1 MRGTSILIQRSR
13 QSNNVPRLLPTRALS
28 PSAAVIP
35 SICTSCLS
43 RLRLA
48 QSQLPGSHSLPIAGY
63 VAAFHSTTV
72 SLASSR
78 PSPKENFRKAVGRN
92 KVLRDMIQKPSR
104 MVLSEKVGQGPREKD
119 FSRDRNS
126 NPRWDEKAVD
136 TGGGMNRKSFK
147 LRSDDKQQYSKET
160 ERRRRDLRESSTRP
174 SPSRFEQRPSARER
188 PPAFGTRPEFN
199 STFRKS
205 IRPPRDTL
213 QTERRQA
220 AEALEKEAEA
230 RLAARSQ
237 SKRHFRPEARSE
249 RDVIPRRTERPPRD
263 AVTAERRKAAEEL
276 ESRSTGRGNYA
287 EGDRTFTRPPIRR
300 FAQMKH
306 IASLEHVSSKA
317 REITHTAEEQFGLFE
332 TFDLLPQTLEA
343 LYKDGLKDLENVT
356 PTPVQSL
363 VIPALL
369 DKEPAPP
376 LRPLPKNFHKPK
388 RGEARTVNEY
398 QPSQNFQT
406 YLIAAETGSGKT
418 LSYVIPLMDTLKRRE
433 LAKREEKKAR
443 QEEKEEIL
451 NSKTWMFDIEPPP
464 VTQDTTVGRPFAV
477 ILVPT
482 TELAFQVANLIKKL
496 AYTIKLRTEM
506 ITREVTGKAIRERL
520 FRGQTTDIVVGT
532 PFMVDRITEAN
543 PEMLHRTSH
552 IIVDEADSLF
562 DRSFSSLT
570 GPIISRAINLEKLVL
585 CSATIPKS
593 LDTYVS
599 KTYPNCRRL
608 VTANLHAI
616 PRRVQLQIIEVEKDP
631 YRGNK
636 PLACAHV
643 LGNISKDQTEPGY
656 KKRIVVFVNER
667 ETTAAVTSFL
677 QEKGFDAV
685 EINRDSDSRSILE
698 SFTGEKEAV
707 DEGKEDGK
715 GAMKILV
722 TTDLASRGVDTKTVK
737 NVILYDV
744 PYTSIDFIHRLGRT
758 GRMGR
763 RGRAWVLVDKDSNHE
778 YVKEVKKT
786 MFLGQALI

>member
-13 QSNNVPRLLPTRALS
+13 QRNNVPRLLPTRALS
-28 PSAAVIP
+28 PSATVIP

-43 RLRLA
+43 ILRLA
-48 QSQLPGSHSLPIAGY
+48 QSQLPGSHALPIAGY

-78 PSPKENFRKAVGRN
+78 STPKENFRKAVGRN
-92 KVLRDMIQKPSR
+92 KVLREMIQKPSR
-104 MVLSEKVGQGPREKD
+104 MVLSERVGQSPRD
-119 FSRDRNS
+119 RNSSRDRNG
-126 NPRWDEKAVD
+126 NPRWDEKSVD
-136 TGGGMNRKSFK
+136 TGGGMNRKTFR

-160 ERRRRDLRESSTRP
+160 ERRKRDLRESSTHP
-174 SPSRFEQRPSARER
+174 SPSRFEQRPSVRER
-188 PPAFGTRPEFN
+188 PPAFGSRLEHS
-199 STFRKS
+199 STLRRSMKLSLDALQAERK
-205 IRPPRDTL
+205 
-213 QTERRQA
+213 QA
-220 AEALEKEAEA
+220 ADELYSKAEA
-230 RLAARSQ
+230 RSVVRQQ
-237 SKRHFRPEARSE
+237 SEGRPRFGAEPY
-249 RDVIPRRTERPPRD
+249 VIPIRPERPPRD
-263 AVTAERRKAAEEL
+263 VLQAERRKAAQEL
-276 ESRSTGRGNYA
+276 ESRYSGRGRGAAA
-287 EGDRTFTRPPIRR
+287 ESDKMFTRPPIRR
-300 FAQMKH
+300 FAHMKH
-306 IASLEHVSSKA
+306 IASLDHVSSKA
-317 REITHTAEEQFGLFE
+317 REITHAAEEQFGYFE

-363 VIPALL
+363 VIPSLL
-369 DKEPAPP
+369 DKEPAPS
-376 LRPLPKNFHKPK
+376 LLPLPKNFHKPK

-418 LSYVIPLMDTLKRRE
+418 LAYIIPLMDTLKRRE
-433 LAKREEKKAR
+433 LAKKEEEKAKEA
-443 QEEKEEIL
+443 EKEEIL
-451 NSKTWMFDIEPPP
+451 NSKTWMFDIEAPP

-477 ILVPT
+477 IIVPT

-506 ITREVTGKAIRERL
+506 ITREVSGKAIRERL

-532 PFMVDRITEAN
+532 PFMIDRITEAN

-570 GPIISRAINLEKLVL
+570 GPIINRAINLEKLIL

-593 LDTYVS
+593 LDAYVS
-599 KTYPNCRRL
+599 KTYPECKRL

-616 PRRVQLQIIEVEKDP
+616 PRRVQLQVIEVEKDP

-636 PLACAHV
+636 LLACAHV

-763 RGRAWVLVDKDSNHE
+763 RGRAWVLVDKDSNHD